1 MKRSRIARLI
11 ATLCLAVM
19 LAGCGGGAAGTS
31 TSPTANGAPVATSAA
46 PAAGQAPAMTGP
58 PSAPKSAAPA
68 SSALFSRPTDT
79 EVPSGSATLDLPS
92 GWSIVSFPFARVD
105 ATSGLTHLVYTWR
118 DGAWAEVDAGANPD
132 ALDTRLGWFVYL
144 DAPGRITV
152 TGTVQTAD
160 EVALP
165 LQPGW
170 NLVGNPF
177 DRALSWSWARVSEGD
192 ATRTLEA
199 AVNSGDPLLG
209 RQVYGLREGASF
221 HESLPTSTIEANGGR
236 WVFALHACDLNLSAA
251 APPTAAATAN
261 AGASGTVTGQVQSST
276 GKNLAGA
283 RVTLDSGQSAT
294 TLSNGTFT
302 ITNVPA
308 GVRTVTISLTGY
320 TTGRGTI
327 TVYAGQTR
335 TVYVSLTPT
344 TPPPSTGTFYV
355 RAYAWTYGGKRYWVS
370 KIEVNE
376 YANYSVRWS
385 KSWWS
390 DLGYSAFDLSC
401 TGAVVGR
408 YFTIKVTWQNSAGT
422 TYSTTRYRTFS
433 SAGQT
438 EYVYSP

>member
-1 MKRSRIARLI
+1 MKRSRVARLI
-11 ATLCLAVM
+11 ATLYVAVL
-19 LAGCGGGAAGTS
+19 LAGCGGGGAGTS
-31 TSPTANGAPVATSAA
+31 TLPTASGDAVATSAA
-46 PAAGQAPAMTGP
+46 PTAAQAPTPTGP

-68 SSALFSRPTDT
+68 SSTSFSRPADT
-79 EVPSGSATLDLPS
+79 EVPSRSATIDLPA
-92 GWSIVSFPFARVD
+92 GWSIVSFPFTRID
-105 ATSGLTHLVYTWR
+105 AIRGLTHLAYTWR
-118 DGAWAEVDAGANPD
+118 DGAWTGVDAGANPD
-132 ALDTRLGWFVYL
+132 GIDTRLGWFVYL
-144 DAPGRITV
+144 DAPGRVTV
-152 TGTVQTAD
+152 TGTAQTAD
-160 EVALP
+160 EVTLP

-177 DRALSWSWARVSEGD
+177 DHTLPWSWVRVSEGD

-199 AVNSGDPLLG
+199 AVSQADPLLG
-209 RQVYGLREGASF
+209 REAYGVREGVSF
-221 HESLPTSTIEANGGR
+221 SEPLPTATFEVNSGR
-236 WVFALHACDLNLSAA
+236 WVFALHACDLSLSAS
-251 APPTAAATAN
+251 APPRTAVTAS
-261 AGASGTVTGQVQSST
+261 AGATGTVSGQVQSST

-302 ITNVPA
+302 IAKVPA
-308 GVRTVTISLTGY
+308 GTRTVTISLSGY
-320 TTGRGTI
+320 NTGRGTI

-370 KIEVNE
+370 KIEVSE

-408 YFTIKVTWQNSAGT
+408 YLTIRVTWQNSAGT